1 MMSENQ
7 RLAPHETMDVHELL
21 NFKTTAVMKA
31 KFLQGVVFDQ
41 KIKQLMERDVEISAR
56 QIRELEE
63 LYSRSMLIKEGG
75 ADA

>member
-1 MMSENQ
+1 MSDNQ
-7 RLAPHETMDVHELL
+7 QLAPHETMEVHELL

-41 KIKQLMERDVEISAR
+41 KIKQLMEKDVETSVR

-63 LYSRSMLIKEGG
+63 LYSKSQLVKEGE

>member
-1 MMSENQ
+1 MNDNQ
-7 RLAPHETMDVHELL
+7 QLAPHETMEVHELL
-21 NFKTTAVMKA
+21 NFKTTSVMKA

-41 KIKQLMERDVEISAR
+41 KIKQLMERDVETSVR

-63 LYSRSMLIKEGG
+63 LYSKSQLVKEGE

>member
-1 MMSENQ
+1 MSDNQ
-7 RLAPHETMDVHELL
+7 QLAPHETMEVHELL

-41 KIKQLMERDVEISAR
+41 KIKQLMEKDVETSVR

-63 LYSRSMLIKEGG
+63 LYSKSQLVKEGEV
-75 ADA
+75 DA

>member
-1 MMSENQ
+1 MSDNQ
-7 RLAPHETMDVHELL
+7 QLAPHETMEVHELL

-41 KIKQLMERDVEISAR
+41 KIKQLMEKDVETSVR

-63 LYSRSMLIKEGG
+63 LYSKSQLLKEGE

>member
-1 MMSENQ
+1 MSDNQ
-7 RLAPHETMDVHELL
+7 QLAPHETMEVHELL

-41 KIKQLMERDVEISAR
+41 KIKQLMEKDVETSVR

-63 LYSRSMLIKEGG
+63 LYSKSQLVKGAE

>member
-1 MMSENQ
+1 MSDNQ
-7 RLAPHETMDVHELL
+7 QLAPHETMEVHELL

-41 KIKQLMERDVEISAR
+41 KIKQLMEKDVENSVR
-56 QIRELEE
+56 QIRELEK
-63 LYSRSMLIKEGG
+63 LYSKSQLLKEGE

>member
-1 MMSENQ
+1 MSDNQ
-7 RLAPHETMDVHELL
+7 QLAPHETMEVHELL

-41 KIKQLMERDVEISAR
+41 KIKQLMEKDVETSVR

-63 LYSRSMLIKEGG
+63 LYSMSQLLKEGE

>member
-1 MMSENQ
+1 MSDNQ
-7 RLAPHETMDVHELL
+7 QLAPHETMEVHELL

-41 KIKQLMERDVEISAR
+41 KIKQLMERDVETSVR

-63 LYSRSMLIKEGG
+63 LYSKSQLVKEGET
-75 ADA
+75 DA

>member
-1 MMSENQ
+1 MSDNQ
-7 RLAPHETMDVHELL
+7 QLAPHETMEVHELL

-41 KIKQLMERDVEISAR
+41 KIKQLMEKDVETSVR

-63 LYSRSMLIKEGG
+63 LYSRSQLVEEGE
-75 ADA
+75 ANA

>member
-1 MMSENQ
+1 MSNNQ
-7 RLAPHETMDVHELL
+7 QLAPHETMEVHELL

-41 KIKQLMERDVEISAR
+41 KIKQLMEKDVETSVR

-63 LYSRSMLIKEGG
+63 LYSKSQLVKEGE

>member
-1 MMSENQ
+1 MSDNQ
-7 RLAPHETMDVHELL
+7 QLAPHETMEVHELL

-41 KIKQLMERDVEISAR
+41 KIKQLMKKDVETSVR

-63 LYSRSMLIKEGG
+63 LYSKSQLVKGAE